1 MTCTVT
7 KIQRTPAPAAKAV
20 TPAKLLHVA
29 AYCRVSTD
37 LVQQQTSLA
46 AQMEVFTR
54 RIREHPGWTL
64 AGIYADEGLSAT
76 STAKRTAFH
85 RMMQDAEAGRI
96 DYIITKSLSRFA
108 RNTLDCLTCIRRLQ
122 SLGVH
127 VLFEK
132 EHIDTGTAMSEMLLT
147 VLAAFAQEESRS
159 ISENI
164 KWGLRKGYENGQ
176 VRWQRLYG
184 YRKGETSGKS
194 CETEWL
200 IEPAEAAVV
209 RSIFD
214 QYEHGS
220 SLSHIV
226 NMLKGTPSPSSKG
239 AWTPRTVWNLLTNE
253 KYAGDVWAQKYVTL
267 DHLSHKTVRNTTE
280 LVPSYYIRDHHTP
293 IISRQTFERV
303 QKIRAMRNERQGS
316 TQYPYGA
323 VDLRCPHCGQ
333 PLVQRQMRTNG
344 PKMLWCCFSED
355 GCRNYAVK
363 TWQLHA
369 AMLEA
374 WQQHTGQPAWS
385 TVEFWWLDEYV
396 ERIQPTLD
404 NRVIV
409 HWKDGTS
416 TEGNIPV
423 KIWQHDPARLLAFY
437 KRYIEDLEHGR
448 CDNRFPRTV
457 EDKKRVRKLAEQ
469 NVPNKKKGQ
478 NAS

>member
-7 KIQRTPAPAAKAV
+7 KIQHAPSAAAETAK
-20 TPAKLLHVA
+20 PAKLLHVA

-37 LVQQQTSLA
+37 LAQQQTSLA
-46 AQMEVFTR
+46 AQMEVFAQ
-54 RIREHPGWTL
+54 RIREHPGWVL

-85 RMMQDAEAGRI
+85 RMMQDAEDGRI

-122 SLGVH
+122 SLGVN

-164 KWGLRKGYENGQ
+164 KWGLRKGYANGQ

-184 YRKGETSGKS
+184 YRKDEASGKS
-194 CETEWL
+194 CEAEWL
-200 IEPAEAAVV
+200 IEPTEAAVV
-209 RSIFD
+209 RNIFY

-220 SLSHIV
+220 SLPHIV
-226 NMLKGTPSPSSKG
+226 QTLKDTPSPSGKG

-253 KYAGDVWAQKYVTL
+253 KYVGDVCAQKYVTL
-267 DHLSHKTVRNTTE
+267 DHLTHKAVRNTTA

-303 QKIRAMRNERQGS
+303 QKIRAMRNEHQGS

-344 PKMLWCCFSED
+344 SKMLWCCFGKN

-363 TWQLHA
+363 TWQFNA
-369 AMLEA
+369 AVLEA
-374 WQQHTGQPAWS
+374 WQQHTNQPAFA

-396 ERIQPTLD
+396 DRIEPTPD
-404 NRVIV
+404 NRVTV
-409 HWKDGTS
+409 SWKDGTS
-416 TEGNIPV
+416 TEGHIPV
-423 KIWQHDPARLLAFY
+423 KVWQHDPARLLAFY
-437 KRYIEDLEHGR
+437 KRYIEALEQGKRDGH
-448 CDNRFPRTV
+448 FPRTA
-457 EDKKRVRKLAEQ
+457 EDKKRAQALA
-469 NVPNKKKGQ
+469 
-478 NAS
+478 AHAI